1 MATVLVVEDDPA
13 NMKLAVLLLR
23 SAGYQVL
30 QAVDAQGAIALA
42 RSAQPDLVLMD
53 IRLPGMDGL
62 AATRVL
68 KQDALTRGI
77 KIIAV
82 TGLAM
87 AGDAQRAIDAGCDGY
102 LSKPVS
108 YESFRATIEQ
118 VLAQN

>member
-13 NMKLAVLLLR
+13 NMKLALLLLR

-30 QAVDAQGAIALA
+30 QAADAQSALTLA
-42 RSAQPDLVLMD
+42 RSARPDLVLMD

-68 KQDALTRGI
+68 KQDALTRDI

-102 LSKPVS
+102 LSKPIS

-118 VLAQN
+118 VLSQG

>member
-13 NMKLAVLLLR
+13 NMKLALLLLR

-30 QAVDAQGAIALA
+30 QAADAQSAIALA
-42 RSAQPDLVLMD
+42 RSARPDLVLMD

-62 AATRVL
+62 AATRAL

-77 KIIAV
+77 KVIAV

-102 LSKPVS
+102 LAKPIS
-108 YESFRATIEQ
+108 YENFRATIEQ
-118 VLAQN
+118 TLSQD

>member
-13 NMKLAVLLLR
+13 NMKLAALLLR

-42 RSAQPDLVLMD
+42 RSAQPDLMLMD

>member
-1 MATVLVVEDDPA
+1 MAPVLVVEDDPA
-13 NMKLAVLLLR
+13 NMKLAALLLR
-23 SAGYQVL
+23 SAGYQIL

-108 YESFRATIEQ
+108 YESFRATIEE
-118 VLAQN
+118 VLAQD

>member
-13 NMKLAVLLLR
+13 NMKLAALLLR
-23 SAGYQVL
+23 SAGYQIL

-77 KIIAV
+77 KVIAV
-82 TGLAM
+82 TGMAM
-87 AGDAQRAIDAGCDGY
+87 AGDAQRAIDAGCDAY
-102 LSKPVS
+102 LSKPIS
-108 YESFRATIEQ
+108 YESFRATIEE
-118 VLAQN
+118 VLAQD

>member
-13 NMKLAVLLLR
+13 NMKLAALLLR

>member
-13 NMKLAVLLLR
+13 NMKLALLLLR

-30 QAVDAQGAIALA
+30 QATDAQSAIALA

-87 AGDAQRAIDAGCDGY
+87 AGDAQRAIDAGCDAY
-102 LSKPVS
+102 LAKPIS
-108 YESFRATIEQ
+108 YQSFRATIEQ
-118 VLAQN
+118 TLSQG

>member
-13 NMKLAVLLLR
+13 NMKLAALLLR
-23 SAGYQVL
+23 SAGHQVL
-30 QAVDAQGAIALA
+30 QAVDAQAAIALA
-42 RSAQPDLVLMD
+42 RSAHPDLVLMD

-68 KQDALTRGI
+68 KQDALTHGI
-77 KIIAV
+77 KVIAV

-87 AGDAQRAIDAGCDGY
+87 AGDAQRAIDAGCNAY

-108 YESFRATIEQ
+108 YESFRTTIEQ
-118 VLAQN
+118 VLAQD

>member
-13 NMKLAVLLLR
+13 NMKLAALLLR
-23 SAGYQVL
+23 SAGHQVL

-42 RSAQPDLVLMD
+42 RSARPDLVLMD
-53 IRLPGMDGL
+53 ILLPGMDGL
-62 AATRVL
+62 AAIRVL

-118 VLAQN
+118 VLAQD

>member
-42 RSAQPDLVLMD
+42 RSAQPDLMLMD

>member
-13 NMKLAVLLLR
+13 NMKLAALLLR

-62 AATRVL
+62 AATRML

-108 YESFRATIEQ
+108 YQSFRATIEQ
-118 VLAQN
+118 VLAQD

>member
-13 NMKLAVLLLR
+13 NMKLAALLLR

-30 QAVDAQGAIALA
+30 QAVDAQGGIALA

-68 KQDALTRGI
+68 K
-77 KIIAV
+77 
-82 TGLAM
+82 
-87 AGDAQRAIDAGCDGY
+87 
-102 LSKPVS
+102 
-108 YESFRATIEQ
+108 
-118 VLAQN
+118 

>member
-13 NMKLAVLLLR
+13 NMKLALLLLR

-30 QAVDAQGAIALA
+30 QAADAQSALTVA
-42 RSAQPDLVLMD
+42 PSPRPDLVLMD

-68 KQDALTRGI
+68 KQDALTRDI

-102 LSKPVS
+102 LSKPIS

-118 VLAQN
+118 VLGQG